1 MYYNILY
8 YMEEIKTSNTGFSLI
23 DKDLINCAEND
34 FLLKYLGKSITLNK
48 FLQKKIYHLLWHIF
62 HSFSVMYPE
71 NPTEEEKLRTKN
83 FINKITTH
91 LSIICS
97 SCSKNKDTFIAN
109 YDIDLAVS
117 SKTNIIQFFCDYH
130 KEVNIK
136 YRQPIV
142 VTNTNYEA
150 DLFTTDFIIERYTKN
165 DYISLIETTYNLNLY
180 KNFQLNSMD
189 SFFQLFQSCA
199 KEIYK
204 ETDKYAL
211 KLNFSSV

>member
-1 MYYNILY
+1 
-8 YMEEIKTSNTGFSLI
+8 MEEIKTSNTSFSLI
-23 DKDLINCAEND
+23 DEDLINCSNND
-34 FLLKYLGKSITLNK
+34 FLLIYQIKNMTLNK
-48 FLQKKIYHLLWHIF
+48 FLQKKIHHLLWHIF

-71 NPTEEEKLRTKN
+71 NPSEEEKLRTKN
-83 FINKITTH
+83 FINKITTN

-97 SCSKNKDTFIAN
+97 SCNRNKDTFIEN

-117 SKTNIIQFFCDYH
+117 SKTNIIQFFSNYH

-136 YRQPIV
+136 YRPPIV
-142 VTNTNYEA
+142 TTNAKYDA

-180 KNFQLNSMD
+180 KNFQFNSMD

-211 KLNFSSV
+211 QLNFSSV

>member
-1 MYYNILY
+1 MDNIK
-8 YMEEIKTSNTGFSLI
+8 ISNTGFSLI
-23 DKDLINCAEND
+23 DDNLINCANND
-34 FLLKYLGKSITLNK
+34 FLLKYQIKSITLNK

-136 YRQPIV
+136 YRPPIV
-142 VTNTNYEA
+142 TTNAKYEA
-150 DLFTTDFIIERYTKN
+150 DLFNTEFIIERYTKN

-180 KNFQLNSMD
+180 KNFQFNSMD

-199 KEIYK
+199 KEIYRL
-204 ETDKYAL
+204 ESDKYDFQF
-211 KLNFSSV
+211 KFSPI

>member
-1 MYYNILY
+1 
-8 YMEEIKTSNTGFSLI
+8 MEEIKTSDKRFSLI
-23 DKDLINCAEND
+23 DDDLINCANND
-34 FLLKYLGKSITLNK
+34 FLLKYQIKSITLNK

-71 NPTEEEKLRTKN
+71 TPSEEEKTRTKN

-97 SCSKNKDTFIAN
+97 SCSRNKDTFIEN

-117 SKTNIIQFFCDYH
+117 SKTNIIQFFSNYH

-136 YRQPIV
+136 YRAPIV
-142 VTNTNYEA
+142 TTNSKYQA

-189 SFFQLFQSCA
+189 TFFQLFQSCA
-199 KEIYK
+199 KEIYR
-204 ETDKYAL
+204 EADKYDFQF
-211 KLNFSSV
+211 KFYPV

>member
-1 MYYNILY
+1 
-8 YMEEIKTSNTGFSLI
+8 MEEIKTSNTGFSLI

-97 SCSKNKDTFIAN
+97 SCSKNKDTFIPN

>member
-1 MYYNILY
+1 MENI
-8 YMEEIKTSNTGFSLI
+8 IKSNTGFSLI
-23 DKDLINCAEND
+23 DEDLISCAEND
-34 FLLKYLGKSITLNK
+34 FLLKYQIKSITLSK

-62 HSFSVMYPE
+62 HSFSVMYPDE
-71 NPTEEEKLRTKN
+71 PTEEEKSRTKN

-97 SCSKNKDTFIAN
+97 SCGGNKDTFIQN
-109 YDIDLAVS
+109 YNIDLAVS
-117 SKTNIIQFFCDYH
+117 SKTNIIQFFSNYH

-136 YRQPIV
+136 YRPPIV
-142 VTNTNYEA
+142 TTNAKYDA

-189 SFFQLFQSCA
+189 IFFQLFQSCS
-199 KEIYK
+199 KLIYRL
-204 ETDKYAL
+204 ESDKYDFQF
-211 KLNFSSV
+211 KFSPI

>member
-1 MYYNILY
+1 
-8 YMEEIKTSNTGFSLI
+8 MEEFKTYNTSFSLI
-23 DKDLINCAEND
+23 DDDLINCANND
-34 FLLKYLGKSITLNK
+34 FLLKYQIKSITLNK
-48 FLQKKIYHLLWHIF
+48 FLQKKIHHLLWHIF

-71 NPTEEEKLRTKN
+71 NPTEEERTRTKN

-97 SCSKNKDTFIAN
+97 SCNRNKDTFIES

-117 SKTNIIQFFCDYH
+117 SKTNIIQFFSNYH

-136 YRQPIV
+136 YRPPIV
-142 VTNTNYEA
+142 TTNAKYDA

-180 KNFQLNSMD
+180 KNFQFNSMD
-189 SFFQLFQSCA
+189 SFFHLFHSCT
-199 KEIYK
+199 KLIYRL
-204 ETDKYAL
+204 ESDKYDFQF
-211 KLNFSSV
+211 KFSPI